1 MLWPMQD
8 GAGPRPYDVS
18 VGHLIELDPEGWLD
32 WIGLPA
38 DGPVESV
45 ETDVSTVLAE
55 VDKVLLVRGP
65 KPWLAHIEIQSS
77 RDPHLPARLL
87 QYFGLL
93 HYKNLERARI
103 AARIETAVVLLR
115 PEADGPELR
124 GTYAPQG
131 TSGPTNATMEFHV
144 VRLWERPVEELLT
157 GGIGVSPLAPLAS
170 LDRALLASIVSR
182 VHERFRQE
190 TDPSTESELRNA
202 LLLLLSLRYDE
213 DEVRAMMVEL
223 AQFRDT
229 PVYRVI
235 AEEGRKAGREEG
247 REEGRLAEA
256 RRLLEEL
263 GAEKLGPPDEVTA
276 ATLARLDDVERLNG
290 LLHRLLKVQTWQ
302 ELLTAEPGR

>member
-1 MLWPMQD
+1 MLAAMQD

-18 VGHLIELDPEGWLD
+18 VGHLIDLDPAGWLA

-38 DGPVESV
+38 DGPIESI

-65 KPWLAHIEIQSS
+65 KPWIAHIEIQSS
-77 RDPHLPARLL
+77 RDPRLPARLL

-93 HYKNLERARI
+93 NYKNLERTRI
-103 AARIETAVVLLR
+103 AERIETIVVLLR

-131 TSGPTNATMEFHV
+131 DAGPTSATMEFHV
-144 VRLWERPVEELLT
+144 VRLWERPAEELLT
-157 GGIGVSPLAPLAS
+157 GGIGVAPLAPLAS
-170 LDRALLASIVSR
+170 LDRALLSSIVSR

-190 TDPSTESELRNA
+190 TDASMESELRNA

-213 DEVRAMMVEL
+213 DEVRAMIVEFD
-223 AQFRDT
+223 QFRDS

-235 AEEGRKAGREEG
+235 ANMGREEG
-247 REEGRLAEA
+247 REEGRQIA
-256 RRLLEEL
+256 RRVILLL
-263 GAEKLGPPDEVTA
+263 GAEKLGPVPEPVAQAVNEIDDLSTLEQLGRRLPTVSSWEELFA
-276 ATLARLDDVERLNG
+276 AES
-290 LLHRLLKVQTWQ
+290 
-302 ELLTAEPGR
+302 